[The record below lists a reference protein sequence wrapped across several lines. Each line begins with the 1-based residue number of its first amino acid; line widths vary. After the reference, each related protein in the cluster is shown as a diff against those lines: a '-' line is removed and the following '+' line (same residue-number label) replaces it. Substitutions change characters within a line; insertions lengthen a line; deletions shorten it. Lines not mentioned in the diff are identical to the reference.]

1 MEESIF
7 EQILSVDWS
16 PSISFGGMFKLPLIL
31 VLIVCIFYAFMLS
44 LRTKILVDTVESEG
58 NTKIKVLVFINLL
71 VSLIIGVVGTII
83 IVLA

>member
-1 MEESIF
+1 
-7 EQILSVDWS
+7 
-16 PSISFGGMFKLPLIL
+16 
-31 VLIVCIFYAFMLS
+31 MLS

-58 NTKIKVLVFINLL
+58 NIKIKILVFINLL